1 MDVDTSNSN
10 RMKLECSSEEHALG
24 TAAPFSSENTG
35 GERRQDALHAQG
47 EFLCFTTVCQAQSYS
62 MLFPYVF
69 TSIANG
75 TTTVSQQPAS
85 STGWGHAVVQQEEK
99 VLNVRMNFDTIAPKT
114 EQDDGEDELPAPDSP
129 PSGRRQDSHDD
140 VKRTLFPENEVVSI
154 VKDEQQ
160 ADDDDAYTPSAGTP
174 LHPISFSPTQ
184 GAASPSSQ
192 TPTPPPDEA
201 ESKPTKKGK
210 KSPPPPPQIIDH
222 LAVATTEARGVF
234 EEMKENWYQYAKLGR
249 SREAGESMS
258 CDCTYDPGEFFVL
271 FFSFP
276 LLFPPIFHFA
286 TSLFTCQRLVQMLT
300 FHPHFSTRSPLNGL
314 WRRRGLH
321 QPSDPNRVSTWRLQ
335 VP

>member
-35 GERRQDALHAQG
+35 GERRQDALHAQ
-47 EFLCFTTVCQAQSYS
+47 
-62 MLFPYVF
+62 
-69 TSIANG
+69 ANG

-210 KSPPPPPQIIDH
+210 KSPDRKS
-222 LAVATTEARGVF
+222 VV
-234 EEMKENWYQYAKLGR
+234 
-249 SREAGESMS
+249 
-258 CDCTYDPGEFFVL
+258 
-271 FFSFP
+271 
-276 LLFPPIFHFA
+276 
-286 TSLFTCQRLVQMLT
+286 
-300 FHPHFSTRSPLNGL
+300 
-314 WRRRGLH
+314 
-321 QPSDPNRVSTWRLQ
+321 
-335 VP
+335 